1 MGTRIL
7 IADDDPI
14 HRRNIEAMVQRMGY
28 RTILTDGGSGALS
41 FATQRKDIALILL
54 DMAMPD
60 MDGLSVLAKMRDA
73 GVTIPVIVL
82 VQNDGLNRALQ
93 AIKLGAVD
101 FVTTP
106 VVPERVQLS
115 ISNVLKLDALAH
127 EVRRNRSLRTHF
139 PLSDIIARS
148 PDMDRAMV
156 AARRAAALDAPLL
169 LDGEPGS
176 GKETLARAICSGGA
190 RWRETFT
197 TVDCRT
203 LTSDNVDQIL
213 FGASETAR
221 VPGPA
226 LAGPEGVFGKLVSA
240 DGGTLYL
247 DEVGF
252 LPRHAQMRLYSAMQT
267 GQFEAAGVQYPF
279 NARVMA
285 STTQPL
291 NDLVHMGRFHPG
303 LGQLLGSFTLPVPAL
318 RNRQEDIAVLLHHF
332 TMRFASEERRGH
344 ITGVAPHV
352 LERLKTYDWPGNVR
366 ELKNAVFR
374 AVLLCETREL
384 TMADFGELVSNTD
397 SWTGASYTGPRTA
410 MPVGVASGKV
420 TPGVISGVNAEGEV
434 RTLAAAEE
442 EMIRFALAHYDG
454 QISEVARRLG
464 IGRTTLYRKLK
475 EYGIDVTSIS
485 GRGFDDGHDGDNPPF
500 RRTAG

>member
-1 MGTRIL
+1 
-7 IADDDPI
+7 
-14 HRRNIEAMVQRMGY
+14 
-28 RTILTDGGSGALS
+28 
-41 FATQRKDIALILL
+41 
-54 DMAMPD
+54 
-60 MDGLSVLAKMRDA
+60 
-73 GVTIPVIVL
+73 
-82 VQNDGLNRALQ
+82 
-93 AIKLGAVD
+93 
-101 FVTTP
+101 
-106 VVPERVQLS
+106 
-115 ISNVLKLDALAH
+115 
-127 EVRRNRSLRTHF
+127 
-139 PLSDIIARS
+139 
-148 PDMDRAMV
+148 
-156 AARRAAALDAPLL
+156 
-169 LDGEPGS
+169 
-176 GKETLARAICSGGA
+176 
-190 RWRETFT
+190 
-197 TVDCRT
+197 
-203 LTSDNVDQIL
+203 
-213 FGASETAR
+213 
-221 VPGPA
+221 
-226 LAGPEGVFGKLVSA
+226 
-240 DGGTLYL
+240 
-247 DEVGF
+247 
-252 LPRHAQMRLYSAMQT
+252 
-267 GQFEAAGVQYPF
+267 
-279 NARVMA
+279 MA

-485 GRGFDDGHDGDNPPF
+485 GRGFDDGHDGDNTPF

>member
-73 GVTIPVIVL
+73 GVTTPVIVL

-106 VVPERVQLS
+106 VVPERIQLS

-148 PDMDRAMV
+148 PDMERAMV

-190 RWRETFT
+190 RWRETFI

-213 FGASETAR
+213 FGASEAAR
-221 VPGPA
+221 MPGSA
-226 LAGPEGVFGKLVSA
+226 IAGADGVFGKLASA

-267 GQFEAAGVQYPF
+267 GQFEAAGVPYPF

-303 LGQLLGSFTLPVPAL
+303 LGQLLGSFMLPVPAL
-318 RNRQEDIAVLLHHF
+318 RNRPEDIGILLHHF

-344 ITGVAPHV
+344 ITGIAPHV
-352 LERLKTYDWPGNVR
+352 LEQLKTYDWPGNVR

-384 TMADFGELVSNTD
+384 TMTDFAELVSNTD

-410 MPVGVASGKV
+410 MPVGATSGKV
-420 TPGVISGVNAEGEV
+420 TPGVISGMNAEGEV

-485 GRGFDDGHDGDNPPF
+485 GRGFDDGHDGDSTPF